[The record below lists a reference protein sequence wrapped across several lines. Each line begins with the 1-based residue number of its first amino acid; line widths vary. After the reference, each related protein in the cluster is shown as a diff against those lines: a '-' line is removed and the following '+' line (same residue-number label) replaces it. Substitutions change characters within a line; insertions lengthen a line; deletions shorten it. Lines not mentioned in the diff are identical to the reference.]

1 MEALM
6 SEDDAVLLTAATL
19 LAHTLGTER
28 EATAREVE
36 QAVTLALRNGEKLLK
51 ELNKQR
57 DEQAKKAGEQ
67 GWLQQG
73 SKQHAEQTEKH

>member
-1 MEALM
+1 M
-6 SEDDAVLLTAATL
+6 SEDEAVLLTAATL

-36 QAVTLALRNGEKLLK
+36 QAVTLALCNGEKLLK

-57 DEQAKKAGEQ
+57 DEQARKALDGGYLVQGAKQHTEQTKKA
-67 GWLQQG
+67 
-73 SKQHAEQTEKH
+73 